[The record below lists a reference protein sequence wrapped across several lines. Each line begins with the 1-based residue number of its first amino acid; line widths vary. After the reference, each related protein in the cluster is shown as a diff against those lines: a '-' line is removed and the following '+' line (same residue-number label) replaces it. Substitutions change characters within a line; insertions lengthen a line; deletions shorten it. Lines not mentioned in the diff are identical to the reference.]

1 MARAKEF
8 NEEEVLDK
16 AVDLFWYKGYNGI
29 SAQEIVD
36 GLGLSRSSLYD
47 TYGDKRTLFI
57 KALKRYR
64 IRETGAMITLLD
76 DAQDVYGVISTI
88 FRTSGNDSLA
98 DKLGM
103 GCFMVNS
110 RIELAAHDV
119 EIAEI
124 ITEGRAAMED
134 AFLRAV
140 ERGQKSGQI
149 SDRQS
154 ARALSSF
161 LVNNL
166 WGLKTYGKAGPEK
179 SVIDDTV
186 NVILSVL
193 TPGM

>member
-76 DAQDVYGVISTI
+76 DAQDVFSIIKDI
-88 FRTSGNDSLA
+88 FKTSGRDSLV

-103 GCFMVNS
+103 GCFIVNS
-110 RIELAAHDV
+110 RIELAAHDA

-124 ITEGRAAMED
+124 ISESRAAMED
-134 AFLRAV
+134 GFLRAV
-140 ERGQKSGQI
+140 ERGQMSGQI
-149 SDRQS
+149 SQKQS
-154 ARALSSF
+154 ARALASF

-166 WGLKTYGKAGPEK
+166 WGLKTYGKADPEK

-186 NVILSVL
+186 NIILAVL
-193 TPGM
+193 KP

>member
-76 DAQDVYGVISTI
+76 DAQDVFSIIKDI
-88 FRTSGNDSLA
+88 FKTSGRDSLV

-103 GCFMVNS
+103 GCFIVNS
-110 RIELAAHDV
+110 RIELAAHDA

-124 ITEGRAAMED
+124 ISESRAAMED
-134 AFLRAV
+134 GFLRAV
-140 ERGQKSGQI
+140 ERGQMSGQI
-149 SDRQS
+149 SQKQS
-154 ARALSSF
+154 ARALASF

-166 WGLKTYGKAGPEK
+166 WGLKTYGKSDPEK

-186 NVILSVL
+186 NIILSVL
-193 TPGM
+193 KP